1 MGPVSPLAAR
11 STLNGGRLV
20 GAATDI
26 RRFSMPLDLAALLAP
41 FSDDAPSGEAVE
53 YDPQFNEL
61 ETAARGTPEREVGS
75 TIIPGEEP
83 DWREVERIALELCGR
98 AKDIRVAIFLLRAEL
113 RLAGLVGLAESLQLI
128 KGYLADFW
136 PSVHPQLDPGDDNDP
151 SARINALVA
160 LCDNELV
167 LPVVRTLPLTQSR
180 QFGRFSYRDYAIT
193 AGLMQPSAKAQDKD
207 ASKPPDA
214 AAIDAGFADTELE
227 ILQER
232 AEAAAAAL
240 EALAGIDAAV
250 ADALG
255 AGSGPELDPLR
266 RLLRDIKG
274 LLDQQLAK
282 RGGGEAGAAAED
294 GDAAEAGAAQGAPV
308 AVRAP
313 AGVIRG
319 RGDVVELLDK
329 ICRYYADNEP
339 SSPVPL
345 LLERAKRLVTMNF
358 LELLKD
364 LTPDGVPAFG
374 MIAGIR
380 EDQE

>member
-1 MGPVSPLAAR
+1 VGPVSPLAAR

-41 FSDDAPSGEAVE
+41 VSDDAPSGEAVE

-113 RLAGLVGLAESLQLI
+113 RLAGLTGLAESLQLI

-136 PSVHPQLDPGDDNDP
+136 PSVHPQLDPEDDNDP
-151 SARINALVA
+151 SGRINALAA

-180 QFGRFSYRDYAIT
+180 QFGRFSYRDYAIA
-193 AGLMQPSAKAQDKD
+193 AGLMQSSAKAQDKD
-207 ASKPPDA
+207 APKLPDA

-227 ILQER
+227 VLQER
-232 AEAAAAAL
+232 AGAADAAL
-240 EALAGIDAAV
+240 EALAGIDAAI

-255 AGSGPELDPLR
+255 AGGGPELDPLR

-282 RGGGEAGAAAED
+282 RGGEAGAAAED
-294 GDAAEAGAAQGAPV
+294 GGSAEAGTVEGAPV
-308 AVRAP
+308 SARAP